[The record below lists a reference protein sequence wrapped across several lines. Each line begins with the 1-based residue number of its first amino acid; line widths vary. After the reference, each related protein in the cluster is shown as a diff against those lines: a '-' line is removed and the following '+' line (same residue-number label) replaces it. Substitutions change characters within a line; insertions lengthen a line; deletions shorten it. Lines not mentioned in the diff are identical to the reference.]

1 MATRSP
7 MTGSLR
13 DLSAASAP
21 PYPSSQGLRWLIG
34 LRLVVISTLFLSI
47 LLIQFNSEKILPLRN
62 FYGLILFSFGLSLL
76 YLVLYARRVSP
87 QLQSW
92 VQLLGDIAVVTGF
105 VYFTGGLYSPFSFL
119 YLTVIAVAAM
129 LMRGGGLIFAGL
141 SAVAYG
147 LLVDLM
153 VFGVLPVPENLAGI
167 QIAVP
172 TSRILVQLLTNVI
185 GFALVAVLVSY
196 LGESLRRAH
205 YRLREETERTKQ
217 FVALTDHV
225 IRSVGAGIIATD
237 LEGRIL
243 HLNPAGA
250 RMLEMADGEAAVGRS
265 LEEIMPLAD
274 QNWGLLMARAV
285 DRRVMR
291 LEGTAAANGVRFGLT
306 VGPLAD
312 ERDEV
317 LGFIVTFQDLSEIKL
332 EAERLRLQE
341 RMAAVGEL
349 AARMAHEIKNPL
361 ASISGSA
368 QMLASA
374 GSFDDTG
381 QRLLH
386 ILVDES
392 RRLSGIL
399 DGFLAYTRPRKAA
412 AVDFTQCDVSAILRD
427 CMDLLGRSDE
437 HHENHRLRL
446 RVPDRL
452 VLDGEEQLL
461 RQIFWN
467 LSRNALQAMPD
478 GGELEIS
485 GERRNGQVVLRWR
498 DTGVGMTEE
507 VRRQA
512 FEPFVTT
519 QPGGSGLGLAVVYAA
534 VADHGGTIAIDSV
547 PGSGTTV
554 TVELPGARAG
564 A

>member
-1 MATRSP
+1 MAERSP
-7 MTGSLR
+7 MTDSPR
-13 DLSAASAP
+13 IQTAASAV
-21 PYPSSQGLRWLIG
+21 PYPSQDALRWAIG
-34 LRLVVISTLFLSI
+34 LRLVVISTLFLGI
-47 LLIQFNSEKILPLRN
+47 LLIQINSEKILPLRN

-76 YLVLYARRVSP
+76 YLVLYSRKAPPR
-87 QLQSW
+87 LQSW

-119 YLTVIAVAAM
+119 YLTVIAVAAL

-147 LLVDLM
+147 LLIDLM
-153 VFGVLPVPENLAGI
+153 VFEVLPVPENLTGI

-172 TSRILVQLLTNVI
+172 TSRILIQLLTNVV

-196 LGESLRRAH
+196 LGESLRSVH
-205 YRLREETERTKQ
+205 YRLREEEERTRQ

-225 IRSVGAGIIATD
+225 VRSVGAGIIATD
-237 LEGRIL
+237 LEGRLL

-250 RMLEMADGEAAVGRS
+250 RMLRIADSDTVTGNTIDETMNLV
-265 LEEIMPLAD
+265 D
-274 QNWGLLMARAV
+274 QNWGLLKTRAL
-285 DRRVMR
+285 DRKVMR
-291 LEGTAAANGVRFGLT
+291 LEGTVAASGARFGLT

-312 ERDEV
+312 EEENV
-317 LGFIVTFQDLSEIKL
+317 VGFIVTFQDLSEIKD
-332 EAERLRLQE
+332 EAERLRMQE

-368 QMLASA
+368 QVLASA
-374 GSFDDTG
+374 KTLDDKG

-399 DGFLAYTRPRKAA
+399 DGFLAYTRPQRN
-412 AVDFTQCDVSAILRD
+412 DFRHCDVSAMLRD
-427 CMDLLGRSDE
+427 CVDLLGRSDE
-437 HHENHRLRL
+437 HQENHKVHLT
-446 RVPDRL
+446 VPDGLSLR
-452 VLDGEEQLL
+452 GEEQLL

-478 GGELEIS
+478 GGDLVIS
-485 GERRNGQVVLRWR
+485 GELVAGDVVLRWR
-498 DTGVGMTEE
+498 DSGVGMTEN

-519 QPGGSGLGLAVVYAA
+519 RPGGTGLGLAVVYAA
-534 VADHGGTIAIDSV
+534 VAEHAGTIAIDSAL
-547 PGSGTTV
+547 GRGTVV
-554 TVELPGARAG
+554 TVELPANRETG
-564 A
+564 

>member
-1 MATRSP
+1 MAERSP
-7 MTGSLR
+7 MTDSPR
-13 DLSAASAP
+13 IQTAASAV
-21 PYPSSQGLRWLIG
+21 PYPSQDALRWAIG
-34 LRLVVISTLFLSI
+34 LRLVVISTLFLGI
-47 LLIQFNSEKILPLRN
+47 LLIQINSEKILPLRN

-76 YLVLYARRVSP
+76 YLILYSRKAPPR
-87 QLQSW
+87 LQSW
-92 VQLLGDIAVVTGF
+92 IQLLGDIAVVTGF

-119 YLTVIAVAAM
+119 YLTVIAVAAL

-147 LLVDLM
+147 LLIDLM
-153 VFGVLPVPENLAGI
+153 VFEVLPVPENLTGI

-172 TSRILVQLLTNVI
+172 TSRILIQLLTNVV

-196 LGESLRRAH
+196 LGESLRSVH
-205 YRLREETERTKQ
+205 YRLREEEERTRQ

-225 IRSVGAGIIATD
+225 VRSVGAGIIATD
-237 LEGRIL
+237 LEGRLL

-250 RMLEMADGEAAVGRS
+250 RMLGIADSDTVTGNTLDETMTLV
-265 LEEIMPLAD
+265 D
-274 QNWGLLMARAV
+274 QNWGLLKTRAL
-285 DRRVMR
+285 DRKVMR
-291 LEGTAAANGVRFGLT
+291 LEGTVAASGARFGLT

-312 ERDEV
+312 EEENV
-317 LGFIVTFQDLSEIKL
+317 VGFIVTFQDLSEIKV
-332 EAERLRLQE
+332 EAERLRMQE

-368 QMLASA
+368 QVLASA
-374 GSFDDTG
+374 KTLDDKG

-399 DGFLAYTRPRKAA
+399 DGFLAYTRPQRN
-412 AVDFTQCDVSAILRD
+412 DFCHCDVAAMLRD
-427 CMDLLGRSDE
+427 CVDLLGRSDE
-437 HHENHRLRL
+437 HQENHKVHLT
-446 RVPDRL
+446 VPDGLSLR
-452 VLDGEEQLL
+452 GEEQLL

-478 GGELEIS
+478 GGDLVIS
-485 GERRNGQVVLRWR
+485 GELVAGDVVLRWR
-498 DTGVGMTEE
+498 DSGVGMTEN

-519 QPGGSGLGLAVVYAA
+519 RPGGTGLGLAVVYAA
-534 VADHGGTIAIDSV
+534 VAEHAGTIAIDSAL
-547 PGSGTTV
+547 GRGTVV
-554 TVELPGARAG
+554 TVELPANRETG
-564 A
+564 

>member
-1 MATRSP
+1 MAERSP
-7 MTGSLR
+7 MTDSPR
-13 DLSAASAP
+13 IQTAAAAVL
-21 PYPSSQGLRWLIG
+21 YPSQDALRWAIG
-34 LRLVVISTLFLSI
+34 LRLVVISTLFLGI
-47 LLIQFNSEKILPLRN
+47 LLIQINSEKILPLRN

-76 YLVLYARRVSP
+76 YLVLYSRKAPPR
-87 QLQSW
+87 LQSW

-147 LLVDLM
+147 LLIDLM
-153 VFGVLPVPENLAGI
+153 VFEVLPVPENLTGI

-172 TSRILVQLLTNVI
+172 TSRILIQLLTNVV

-196 LGESLRRAH
+196 LGESLRSVH
-205 YRLREETERTKQ
+205 YRLREEEERTRQ

-225 IRSVGAGIIATD
+225 VRSVGAGIIATD
-237 LEGRIL
+237 LEGRLL

-250 RMLEMADGEAAVGRS
+250 RMLRIADSDTVTGNTLDETMTLV
-265 LEEIMPLAD
+265 D
-274 QNWGLLMARAV
+274 QNWELLKTRAL
-285 DRRVMR
+285 DRKVMR
-291 LEGTAAANGVRFGLT
+291 LEGTVAASGARFGLT

-312 ERDEV
+312 EEENV
-317 LGFIVTFQDLSEIKL
+317 VGFIVTFQDLSEIKV
-332 EAERLRLQE
+332 EAERLRMQE

-368 QMLASA
+368 QVLASA
-374 GSFDDTG
+374 EALNEKG

-399 DGFLAYTRPRKAA
+399 DGFLAYTRPQRN
-412 AVDFTQCDVSAILRD
+412 DFCHCDVSAMLRD
-427 CMDLLGRSDE
+427 CVDLLGRSDE
-437 HHENHRLRL
+437 HQENHKVHLTVQDSLSLR
-446 RVPDRL
+446 
-452 VLDGEEQLL
+452 GEEQLL

-478 GGELEIS
+478 GGDLVIS
-485 GERRNGQVVLRWR
+485 GELVAGDVVLRWR
-498 DTGVGMTEE
+498 DSGVGMTEN

-519 QPGGSGLGLAVVYAA
+519 RPGGTGLGLAVVYAA
-534 VADHGGTIAIDSV
+534 VAEHAGTIAIDSAL
-547 PGSGTTV
+547 GRGTVV
-554 TVELPGARAG
+554 TVELPANRETG
-564 A
+564 

>member
-1 MATRSP
+1 MAGRSP
-7 MTGSLR
+7 MTESPR
-13 DLSAASAP
+13 KQAAAVMV
-21 PYPSSQGLRWLIG
+21 PYPSQNALRWAIG
-34 LRLVVISTLFLSI
+34 LRLIVISTLFLGI
-47 LLIQFNSEKILPLRN
+47 LLIQINSEKILPLRN

-76 YLVLYARRVSP
+76 YLILYSRKVPPR
-87 QLQSW
+87 LQTW
-92 VQLLGDIAVVTGF
+92 IQLLGDIAVVTGF

-147 LLVDLM
+147 LLIDLM
-153 VFGVLPVPENLAGI
+153 VFDVLPVPENLTGI

-172 TSRILVQLLTNVI
+172 TSRILVQLITNIV
-185 GFALVAVLVSY
+185 GFLLVAVLVSY
-196 LGESLRRAH
+196 LGESLRSVH
-205 YRLREETERTKQ
+205 YRLQEEEERSRQ

-225 IRSVGAGIIATD
+225 VRSVGAGIIATD
-237 LEGRIL
+237 LEGRVL

-250 RMLEMADGEAAVGRS
+250 HMLGITDGETVKGS
-265 LEEIMPLAD
+265 TLDETMNLAD
-274 QNWGLLMARAV
+274 QNWGLLRTRAL
-285 DRRVMR
+285 DSKVMR
-291 LEGTAAANGVRFGLT
+291 LEGTMVASGTRFGLT

-312 ERDEV
+312 EEENV
-317 LGFIVTFQDLSEIKL
+317 VGFIVTFQDLSEIKV
-332 EAERLRLQE
+332 EAERVRMQE

-368 QMLASA
+368 QVLASA
-374 GSFDDTG
+374 ESLDDKG

-399 DGFLAYTRPRKAA
+399 DGFLAYTRPQQN
-412 AVDFTQCDVSAILRD
+412 DFNDCDVSIMLSD
-427 CMDLLGRSDE
+427 CVDLLGRSDE
-437 HHENHRLRL
+437 HREDHDISLD
-446 RVPDRL
+446 VPGSL
-452 VLDGEEQLL
+452 PLKGEEQLL

-467 LSRNALQAMPD
+467 LSRNALQAMPE
-478 GGELEIS
+478 GGRLEIS
-485 GERRNGQVVLRWR
+485 GKQVDGIVVLRWH
-498 DTGVGMTEE
+498 DSGVGMTEN

-519 QPGGSGLGLAVVYAA
+519 RPGGTGLGLAVVYAA
-534 VADHGGTIAIDSV
+534 VAEHAGTIAIDSA
-547 PGSGTTV
+547 PDRGTVV
-554 TVELPGARAG
+554 TVELPVNRETG
-564 A
+564 

>member
-1 MATRSP
+1 MAKRSP
-7 MTGSLR
+7 MTDPPR
-13 DLSAASAP
+13 RQVAVTAV
-21 PYPSSQGLRWLIG
+21 PYPSQNALRWAIG
-34 LRLVVISTLFLSI
+34 LRLVVISTLFLGI
-47 LLIQFNSEKILPLRN
+47 LLIQINSEKILPLRN

-76 YLVLYARRVSP
+76 YLILYSRKVRP
-87 QLQSW
+87 KLQSW
-92 VQLLGDIAVVTGF
+92 IQLLGDIAVVTGF

-147 LLVDLM
+147 LLIDLM
-153 VFGVLPVPENLAGI
+153 VFEVLPVPDNLTGI
-167 QIAVP
+167 QIALP
-172 TSRILVQLLTNVI
+172 TSRILIQLLTNVV

-196 LGESLRRAH
+196 LGESLRSAH
-205 YRLREETERTKQ
+205 YRLREEEERTRQ

-225 IRSVGAGIIATD
+225 VRSVGAGIIATD
-237 LEGRIL
+237 LEGRVL

-250 RMLEMADGEAAVGRS
+250 RMLDIADSDEVTGTTLDAT
-265 LEEIMPLAD
+265 MTLAD
-274 QNWGLLMARAV
+274 QNWGLLKTRAL
-285 DRRVMR
+285 DRKVMR
-291 LEGTAAANGVRFGLT
+291 LEGTVAASGARFGLT

-312 ERDEV
+312 EEENV
-317 LGFIVTFQDLSEIKL
+317 VGFIVTFQDLSEIKV
-332 EAERLRLQE
+332 EAERLRMQE

-368 QMLASA
+368 QVLASA
-374 GSFDDTG
+374 ESLDDKG

-399 DGFLAYTRPRKAA
+399 DGFLAYTRPQQN
-412 AVDFTQCDVSAILRD
+412 DFCECDVSVMLRD
-427 CMDLLGRSDE
+427 CVDLLGRSDE
-437 HHENHRLRL
+437 HRENHTISLS
-446 RVPDRL
+446 VPDSL
-452 VLDGEEQLL
+452 PLSGEEQLL

-467 LSRNALQAMPD
+467 LSRNALQAMPN

-485 GERRNGQVVLRWR
+485 AERVDGEVVLRWH
-498 DTGVGMTEE
+498 DSGVGMTES

-519 QPGGSGLGLAVVYAA
+519 RPGGTGLGLAVVYAA
-534 VADHGGTIAIDSV
+534 VAEHAGTIAIDSA
-547 PGSGTTV
+547 PGRGTVV
-554 TVELPGARAG
+554 TVELPVNREAG
-564 A
+564 

>member
-1 MATRSP
+1 MAERSP
-7 MTGSLR
+7 MTDSPR
-13 DLSAASAP
+13 IQTAASAV
-21 PYPSSQGLRWLIG
+21 PYPSQDALRWAIG
-34 LRLVVISTLFLSI
+34 LRLVVISTLFLGI
-47 LLIQFNSEKILPLRN
+47 LLIQINSEKILPLRN

-76 YLVLYARRVSP
+76 YLILYSRKVPPR
-87 QLQSW
+87 LQSW
-92 VQLLGDIAVVTGF
+92 IQLLGDIAVVTGF

-119 YLTVIAVAAM
+119 YLTVIAVAAL

-147 LLVDLM
+147 LLIDLM
-153 VFGVLPVPENLAGI
+153 VFEVLPVPENLAGI

-172 TSRILVQLLTNVI
+172 TSRILIQLLTNVV

-196 LGESLRRAH
+196 LGESLRSVH
-205 YRLREETERTKQ
+205 YRLREEEERTRQ

-225 IRSVGAGIIATD
+225 VRSVGAGIIATD
-237 LEGRIL
+237 LEGRLL

-250 RMLEMADGEAAVGRS
+250 RMLRIADSDTVTGNTIDETMNLV
-265 LEEIMPLAD
+265 D
-274 QNWGLLMARAV
+274 QNWGLLKTRAL
-285 DRRVMR
+285 DRKVMR
-291 LEGTAAANGVRFGLT
+291 LEGTVAASGARFGLT

-312 ERDEV
+312 EEENV
-317 LGFIVTFQDLSEIKL
+317 VGFIVTFQDLSEIKV
-332 EAERLRLQE
+332 EAERLRMQE

-368 QMLASA
+368 QVLASA
-374 GSFDDTG
+374 KTLDDKG

-399 DGFLAYTRPRKAA
+399 DGFLAYTRPQRN
-412 AVDFTQCDVSAILRD
+412 DFCHCDVSAMLRD
-427 CMDLLGRSDE
+427 CIDLLGRSDE
-437 HHENHRLRL
+437 HQENHKVHLT
-446 RVPDRL
+446 VPDSLSLR
-452 VLDGEEQLL
+452 GEEQLL

-478 GGELEIS
+478 GGDLEIS
-485 GERRNGQVVLRWR
+485 GELVDGSVVLRWR
-498 DTGVGMTEE
+498 DSGVGMTEN

-519 QPGGSGLGLAVVYAA
+519 RPGGTGLGLAVVYAA
-534 VADHGGTIAIDSV
+534 VAEHAGTIAIDSA
-547 PGSGTTV
+547 PGRGTVV
-554 TVELPGARAG
+554 TVELPANRETG
-564 A
+564 